1 MTRRNLLQ
9 WLAALPI
16 PALQVWAQT
25 AMFPGEHGPLLSEI
39 GAVVL
44 PRELGRAGTDR
55 VVEQFERHVREYRPG
70 ADTDHGYGVTRLRV
84 KPASPAPAYLRQLA
98 SIKTPISAETI
109 AAALDAAG
117 VKELPRFAEGKHV
130 AADLMAFYFHGSEA
144 NDLCYRAAI
153 GRDQCRGLEGSDHP
167 PASLKGMSG

>member
-1 MTRRNLLQ
+1 MKRRTLLQ

-16 PALQVWAQT
+16 PTLRVWAQEAT
-25 AMFPGEHGPLLSEI
+25 FPGKYAPLLREI

-44 PRELGRAGTDR
+44 PGELGRAGTDR
-55 VVEQFERHVREYRPG
+55 VVERFESHVREYRPG
-70 ADTDHGYGVTRLRV
+70 AETDHGYGVTRLGG

-98 SIKTPISAETI
+98 ALSLPVSAQSIAEALE
-109 AAALDAAG
+109 AAS

-130 AADLMAFYFHGSEA
+130 AADLMAFYFHGSDA

-153 GRDQCRGLEGSDHP
+153 GRDQCRGLEGSDRP
-167 PASLKGMSG
+167 PAPLNGMSG